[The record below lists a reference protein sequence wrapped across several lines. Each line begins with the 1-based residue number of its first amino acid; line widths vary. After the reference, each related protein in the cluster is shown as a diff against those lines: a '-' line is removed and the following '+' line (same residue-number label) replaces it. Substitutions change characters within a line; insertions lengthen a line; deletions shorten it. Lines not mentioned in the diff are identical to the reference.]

1 VDVFAFRVCPHLADH
16 LVPGLDCSFPRE
28 SALDQFVDYKVHYY
42 ANHRAFFILF
52 SCFTPVDFA
61 DSLLKGIPHFLALG
75 PQYFVSGI
83 IFFAGLL
90 IAAITRNERFHQF
103 YAIFFFSQTAVIS
116 FLVFR
121 TLV

>member
-1 VDVFAFRVCPHLADH
+1 
-16 LVPGLDCSFPRE
+16 
-28 SALDQFVDYKVHYY
+28 
-42 ANHRAFFILF
+42 
-52 SCFTPVDFA
+52 
-61 DSLLKGIPHFLALG
+61 LLKGIPHFLALG